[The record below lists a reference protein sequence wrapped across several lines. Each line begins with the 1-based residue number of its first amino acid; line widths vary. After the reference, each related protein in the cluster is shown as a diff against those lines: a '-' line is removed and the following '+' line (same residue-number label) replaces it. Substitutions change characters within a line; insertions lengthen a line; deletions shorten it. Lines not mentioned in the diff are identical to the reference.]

1 MGCWRAMGYLGALVG
16 LLIIGQAP
24 GQANKTGGDLSS
36 WRRPERDGVNCLY
49 LELRLLGY
57 TGTYEALIG
66 AVPGRPEQASMAGLA
81 EAARRLGFGL
91 VSAKLTVSDLSKLR
105 TPPVV
110 LFEEAGAGSGRF
122 DLLLGFSE
130 GEAHLIDG
138 RFITRHGRMPI
149 DRFRRGWTGF
159 ALVPGSVSPWPRRWL
174 GVAIGSVIGATTV
187 WLAGRVARRTHRRT
201 TSSA

>member
-16 LLIIGQAP
+16 MLVIGQAR
-24 GQANKTGGDLSS
+24 GLANKRGGDLSP

-49 LELRLLGY
+49 LQLRLLGY
-57 TGTYEALIG
+57 TGTYEAIIA
-66 AVPGRPEQASMAGLA
+66 AVPGSTEQGSMARLA
-81 EAARRLGFGL
+81 EAARRLGFDL
-91 VSAKLTVSDLSKLR
+91 VPAKLTVSDLSKLR
-105 TPPVV
+105 TPPMV

-149 DRFRRGWTGF
+149 DRFRRAWTGF
-159 ALVPGSVSPWPRRWL
+159 ALVPGPVSPWPGRWL
-174 GVAIGSVIGATTV
+174 GVAVGSLIGGTAV

-201 TSSA
+201 TSSP